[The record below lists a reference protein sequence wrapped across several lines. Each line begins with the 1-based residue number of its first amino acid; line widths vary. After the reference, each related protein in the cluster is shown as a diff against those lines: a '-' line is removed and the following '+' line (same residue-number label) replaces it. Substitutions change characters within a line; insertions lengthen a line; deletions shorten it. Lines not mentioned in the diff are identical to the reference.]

1 MGLLKN
7 FFTRKKEKN
16 DTKQTQENYLPISNI
31 LEDLKEKNIII
42 QSKVPQSVML
52 GNMIF
57 EKKYQEA
64 INLGLELL
72 KKTPEDS
79 GVHLNLMDAYF
90 KLREQHPDYINKSNY
105 HAKQAIIYGHNTGY
119 AEERLAKNLDKEK
132 KYHLSL
138 QLYNLI
144 LNTEGF
150 HFSTHGC
157 GNIIDW
163 EKRRKNII
171 KNMDKATDKENDIL
185 FTEDEISKI
194 IKTIYNDDIKENKTF
209 E

>member
-1 MGLLKN
+1 
-7 FFTRKKEKN
+7 
-16 DTKQTQENYLPISNI
+16 
-31 LEDLKEKNIII
+31 
-42 QSKVPQSVML
+42 
-52 GNMIF
+52 
-57 EKKYQEA
+57 
-64 INLGLELL
+64 
-72 KKTPEDS
+72 
-79 GVHLNLMDAYF
+79 
-90 KLREQHPDYINKSNY
+90 
-105 HAKQAIIYGHNTGY
+105 
-119 AEERLAKNLDKEK
+119 
-132 KYHLSL
+132 
-138 QLYNLI
+138 